1 MIRNGSI
8 KASEQIMS
16 KKISIY
22 NTAEKVIITI
32 LLIVV
37 GVVLG
42 LARNGCL
49 PYPWLKG
56 LCGVA
61 LAGICLFSFWK
72 VRKKSGDEG
81 E

>member
-1 MIRNGSI
+1 M
-8 KASEQIMS
+8 A

-32 LLIVV
+32 LLIAAA
-37 GVVLG
+37 VVLG
-42 LARNGCL
+42 LAKNGFL

-56 LCGVA
+56 VCGAA
-61 LAGICLFSFWK
+61 LAGICIFSFWK
-72 VRKKSGDEG
+72 VWKLSDKKE